1 VTTAAPAGK
10 LPRFPP
16 VETNMQAGKD
26 KVISFHYT
34 LTVDGEK
41 VESSIEGGEP
51 LWILLGHGQLIPGL
65 EAGLE
70 GKSEGDAFDIEIS
83 PENGYGPRQEGMTQ
97 RVPKK
102 YFPKQGKGLAV
113 GDSTVLSLKEGG
125 NRVVVVQKIG
135 SSVVDVD
142 LNHPMA
148 GKHLTFH
155 VDVQTVRDATEEEIA
170 HGHAHPKGDGEH

>member
-1 VTTAAPAGK
+1 
-10 LPRFPP
+10 
-16 VETNMQAGKD
+16 MQAAKD

-41 VESSIEGGEP
+41 VETSREGGEP

-70 GKSEGDAFDIEIS
+70 GKSAGDSFEVTIA
-83 PENGYGPRQEGMTQ
+83 PEQGYGERREGQTQ

-102 YFPKQGKGLAV
+102 YVPNAARIKPGQTIVLA
-113 GDSTVLSLKEGG
+113 LKEGG
-125 NRVVVVQKIG
+125 QRVVTVQKVG
-135 SSVVDVD
+135 MTTVDVD
-142 LNHPMA
+142 LNHPMS
-148 GKHLTFH
+148 GKTLTFAID
-155 VDVQTVRDATEEEIA
+155 VDLVRDASEEELK